1 MATPCNIAI
10 AINGGYRSIYCHH
23 DGYPSYML
31 PMLKNNYNT
40 FEKAEAL
47 VNEGDA
53 SSVQA
58 KLAPVDPIAHSEPNF
73 PHEKD
78 VCVFY
83 CRDMHEPYS
92 RVAPIFGTKQST
104 VQPHEFTYIFEDGKW
119 KAYNRNG
126 DVIAE

>member
-1 MATPCNIAI
+1 MATPCTIAI
-10 AINGGYRSIYCHH
+10 AVNGGYRSIYCHH
-23 DGYPSYML
+23 DGYPRYML
-31 PMLKNNYNT
+31 PMLQKNYNS

-47 VNEGDA
+47 IHEGDA

-58 KLAPVDPIAHSEPNF
+58 KLAPDDPLHSVLDF
-73 PHEKD
+73 PYEED

-92 RVAPIFGTKQST
+92 RVAPIFASKKDT
-104 VQPHEFTYIFEDGKW
+104 VHPHEFTYIFEDGKW
-119 KAYNRNG
+119 RVYNKNG